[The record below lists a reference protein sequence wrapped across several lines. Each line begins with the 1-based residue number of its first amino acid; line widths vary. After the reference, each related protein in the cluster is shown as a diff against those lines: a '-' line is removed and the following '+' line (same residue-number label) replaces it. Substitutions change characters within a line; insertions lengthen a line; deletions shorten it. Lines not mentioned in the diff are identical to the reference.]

1 MANKWIFLS
10 NTNKKHY
17 EDIYLSLAHAPAHA
31 PTALLKHIPTH
42 VEHPFAIGASIV
54 LSADVT
60 NVIPAEPPGKKVT
73 RYQSRASI

>member
-1 MANKWIFLS
+1 MR
-10 NTNKKHY
+10 TY
-17 EDIYLSLAHAPAHA
+17 IYLSLAHIPTALLKHIPSLAHA

-54 LSADVT
+54 LSAEVT

-73 RYQSRASI
+73 RYQSSANI